1 MTHSCRRRRSDLL
14 LWAALLSSAG
24 CSGVVANVAADVL
37 AGDGSA
43 FSAED
48 DPELVREAIPFGL
61 KTIDSLLASSPAN
74 RKLLLAA
81 CSGYAQYAYAFLL
94 QDADRLADSDP
105 ARARSLAARAKKL
118 LRRARDYGLRG
129 LESVSGGFLEELA
142 RDRRKAVQRFDDA
155 RDVPLLYWTA
165 ASWAL
170 TINLSKDDMAAVGRL
185 PDVEALMGRA
195 LELDES
201 WDAGAIHEFYVTYD
215 GGRSPAI
222 GGSVERARRHL
233 ERALALSGGRKIGPY
248 VAWAETVC
256 VQQQD
261 RKCFDENLGRALA
274 FDADTAPQFR
284 LVNLIGQERARMLE
298 ARAGDLFVE
307 E

>member
-1 MTHSCRRRRSDLL
+1 MTHSCPQRRRILL
-14 LWAALLSSAG
+14 LSTALLSSTA
-24 CSGVVANVAADVL
+24 CSGVVANMAADVL
-37 AGDGSA
+37 SGEGST

-48 DPELVREAIPFGL
+48 DPELVREAVPFGL
-61 KTIDSLLASSPAN
+61 KTIDALLASSPTN

-94 QDADRLADSDP
+94 QDADRLADADP
-105 ARARSLAARAKKL
+105 ARARLLTARAKKL
-118 LRRARDYGLRG
+118 LRRARDDGPRG
-129 LESVSGGFLEELA
+129 LEAASGGVLEELA
-142 RDRRKAVQRFDDA
+142 RDRRKAVLRFDDA
-155 RDVPLLYWTA
+155 GDVPLLYWTA

-170 TINLSKDDMAAVGRL
+170 AINLSKDDMAAVGEL

-195 LELDES
+195 LELDEA

-215 GGRSPAI
+215 GGRSPAL
-222 GGSVERARRHL
+222 GGSVERARRHM

-261 RKCFDENLGRALA
+261 KKCFDENLARALA
-274 FDADTAPQFR
+274 FDADAAPRFR
-284 LVNLIGQERARMLE
+284 LVNLISQERARMLA